1 MKMRPFAY
9 RSSSFLASCV
19 LTASLVVTSVA
30 QAAGVSPI
38 DATAAQKRVATEHF
52 TTGKH
57 ALESKDLETAVSELR
72 ASIEVVDSPNAR
84 LELARA
90 LRDSGNL
97 GDAWAEYWRA
107 AETATRLAPKEERYA
122 KTAEAATNE
131 REELATRLAFV
142 EVTVLHAPADGTL
155 KVGGRLVPSDEW
167 GGPVVV
173 SPGATDVV
181 LTSSAGAEL
190 ARITVNA
197 TVGQTTP
204 ASLDAQPPAVA
215 AAPAGREADE
225 MSGADKAAA
234 DDHGQAPAQPAGST
248 PADRTKLR
256 PFAYVAAG
264 VGVAGLA
271 TFAVLGLLSN
281 STYSDLQS
289 ACPHGCPPDRRSE
302 IDRGILEQTLAN
314 VGLGVGL
321 VGIAAGTTLFL
332 LSIRP
337 DATSAGAALV
347 VAPGYLGVRG
357 TL

>member
-1 MKMRPFAY
+1 MKMRHFDY
-9 RSSSFLASCV
+9 RLRSHLASYV
-19 LTASLVVTSVA
+19 LTGSIAFTSVA
-30 QAAGVSPI
+30 HAAGVSPV
-38 DATAAQKRVATEHF
+38 DASVAQRREATEHF
-52 TTGKH
+52 TAGKH
-57 ALESKDLETAVSELR
+57 ALESKNLETAVFELR

-90 LRDSGNL
+90 LRDSGSL

-107 AETATRLAPKEERYA
+107 AETATRLASKEERYA
-122 KTAEAATNE
+122 KTADAATNE

-142 EVTVLHAPADGTL
+142 EVTVLHAPADVTL
-155 KVGGRLVPSDEW
+155 KVGGRLVPADEW

-181 LTSSAGAEL
+181 LANSAGAEL

-215 AAPAGREADE
+215 AASASKEADDS
-225 MSGADKAAA
+225 SGADKAGA
-234 DDHGQAPAQPAGST
+234 DDHPAPPPQAAEST
-248 PADRTKLR
+248 PTDRTKLR
-256 PFAYVAAG
+256 PFAYVAG
-264 VGVAGLA
+264 GLGVAGLA
-271 TFAVLGLLSN
+271 TFAVFGLLSN

-302 IDRGILEQTLAN
+302 IDRGILEQTIAN

-321 VGIAAGTTLFL
+321 VGIVAGTTLFF
-332 LSIRP
+332 LSARP
-337 DATSAGAALV
+337 AGTSPGAAIV
-347 VAPGYLGVRG
+347 VAPGYVGVRG
-357 TL
+357 SL